1 VSFLVVTLPVSLL
14 IAAVML
20 VLVVRAARSGQFE
33 DWEGP
38 AMRHLFD
45 EDDTPE
51 VEGAPPA
58 ADRPDDA
65 GR

>member
-20 VLVVRAARSGQFE
+20 VLVVRAARSGHFD

-38 AMRHLFD
+38 AVRHLFD
-45 EDDTPE
+45 EDGTPE
-51 VEGAPPA
+51 REGAPPGPDGPPET
-58 ADRPDDA
+58 DR
-65 GR
+65 